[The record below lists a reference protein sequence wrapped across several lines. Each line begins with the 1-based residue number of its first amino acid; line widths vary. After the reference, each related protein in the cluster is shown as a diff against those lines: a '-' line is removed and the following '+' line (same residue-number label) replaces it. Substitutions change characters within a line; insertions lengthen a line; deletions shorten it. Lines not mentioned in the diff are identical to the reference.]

1 MKVIMNK
8 SFMYK
13 DSSTMLDLLEY
24 YETLVD
30 GNINLLEPE
39 EIDLIRS
46 EREYIQDKIHTLSS
60 KDIERLAKIDEDFK
74 FKVAQYVYTNPAD
87 KLQYP
92 EMPKERWWW
101 HV

>member
-1 MKVIMNK
+1 
-8 SFMYK
+8 
-13 DSSTMLDLLEY
+13 MLDLLEY

-46 EREYIQDKIHTLSS
+46 ERDYIQDKIHTLSS
-60 KDIERLAKIDEDFK
+60 RDVERLAKIDENFK
-74 FKVAQYVYTNPAD
+74 LKGAQYVYTNPTD

>member
-1 MKVIMNK
+1 MA
-8 SFMYK
+8 
-13 DSSTMLDLLEY
+13 DLLEY

-39 EIDLIRS
+39 EMDLIRS
-46 EREYIQDKIHTLSS
+46 ERDYIQDKIQMLSR
-60 KDIERLAKIDEDFK
+60 KDIERLARIDEDFK
-74 FKVAQYVYTNPAD
+74 FKAAQYVYTNPAD